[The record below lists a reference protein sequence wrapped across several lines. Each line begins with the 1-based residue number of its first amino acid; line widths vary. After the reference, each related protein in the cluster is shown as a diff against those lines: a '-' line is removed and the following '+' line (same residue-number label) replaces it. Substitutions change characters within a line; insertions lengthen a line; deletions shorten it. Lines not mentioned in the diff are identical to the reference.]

1 MTDPYENLA
10 NAIVLQAVKDYRDAL
25 KRLKKKPGNQAAMSD
40 AMECERL
47 VQSTDEC
54 RRRVSHTK
62 TTRGGEVLMTVKEYL
77 HQAYRLDQR
86 IKSDTMEAQNLREMA
101 GSVSAIQYDKD
112 RVQASRNTEAPFVRT
127 LEKLWT
133 LEKKIAGELEMLSD
147 LKKQIRE
154 VIEAVPDTDERMVL
168 KYRYIHNYTWEQ
180 IGMEL
185 CADARTI
192 RRWHGKAL
200 LHVTLPDNPIII

>member
-1 MTDPYENLA
+1 MTA
-10 NAIVLQAVKDYRDAL
+10 
-25 KRLKKKPGNQAAMSD
+25 
-40 AMECERL
+40 
-47 VQSTDEC
+47 
-54 RRRVSHTK
+54 
-62 TTRGGEVLMTVKEYL
+62 KEYL

-101 GSVSAIQYDKD
+101 GSVSAIQYDKE
-112 RVQASRNTEAPFVRT
+112 RIQTMRSTEAPFVRT
-127 LEKLWT
+127 LEKLWD
-133 LEKKIAGELEMLSD
+133 LEEKIAGELETLSD

-154 VIEAVPDTDERMVL
+154 VIEAVEDTDERMVL
-168 KYRYIHNYTWEQ
+168 KYRYIHNLTWEQ

-200 LHVTLPDNPIII
+200 QHVSLPDNPIVI

>member
-1 MTDPYENLA
+1 
-10 NAIVLQAVKDYRDAL
+10 
-25 KRLKKKPGNQAAMSD
+25 
-40 AMECERL
+40 
-47 VQSTDEC
+47 
-54 RRRVSHTK
+54 
-62 TTRGGEVLMTVKEYL
+62 MTVKEYL

-112 RVQASRNTEAPFVRT
+112 RVQTSRNTEAPFVRT

-154 VIEAVPDTDERMVL
+154 VIEAVPDTDERSTGTSIT
-168 KYRYIHNYTWEQ
+168 IHGSRSEWSSVQMPAPFVAGT
-180 IGMEL
+180 
-185 CADARTI
+185 AR
-192 RRWHGKAL
+192 RSFM
-200 LHVTLPDNPIII
+200 